1 MCIWLQ
7 QKITEQKS
15 ILIFKQVYRGVE
27 NALPNRL
34 GGDFN
39 LVPDLW
45 LDRLPSTRQCHAFD
59 ETMLELMTKAN
70 LVDYWRMKNPTRKQF
85 TWFNA
90 SNNVQC
96 SRLDYWLISNNLI
109 NDVSK
114 CEILAS
120 PLIDH
125 CAITLS
131 FQFHRGESNLIPIW
145 KFNNS
150 LR

>member
-1 MCIWLQ
+1 MLYSTDRII
-7 QKITEQKS
+7 K
-15 ILIFKQVYRGVE
+15 
-27 NALPNRL
+27 

-39 LVPDLW
+39 LVPDIR

-90 SNNVQC
+90 SNNGQC

-131 FQFHRGESNLIPIW
+131 FQFHRGESNLIPI
-145 KFNNS
+145 
-150 LR
+150 